1 MRFLKAIP
9 AVFIIFCFA
18 PLSAQETEQVI
29 KAGNEHYKKGDYPKA
44 ETEYRKA
51 STDARAK
58 FNHASSLYK
67 QDKITEAAAGFD
79 EIISTENKTGLRSSS
94 YYNKGVILSGQ
105 KKTEESIEAYKN
117 TLRLNPDDKQ
127 ARENLQKALLELKR
141 KTPPKKEDKK
151 KSPPKTPPPKP
162 NPKQTQ
168 QQLKKL
174 EQKEKET
181 REKQQQKKTGN
192 ALPKD
197 W

>member
-1 MRFLKAIP
+1 MKFLKAITT
-9 AVFIIFCFA
+9 VFLIFCFA
-18 PLSAQETEQVI
+18 PLPAQETEQII
-29 KAGNEHYKKGDYPKA
+29 KEGNDFYKKGDYPKA
-44 ETEYRKA
+44 EAAYKKVSSDT
-51 STDARAK
+51 RAK
-58 FNHASSLYK
+58 FNYANSLYK
-67 QDKITEAAAGFD
+67 QDKITEAAAGYD
-79 EIISTENKTGLRSSS
+79 EISSKEDNPDLRSSS
-94 YYNKGVILSGQ
+94 YYNKGIILSGQ
-105 KKTEESIEAYKN
+105 KKLEESIEAYKN
-117 TLRLNPDDKQ
+117 ALRLNPDDKQ

-151 KSPPKTPPPKP
+151 KSPQKPPPPKL